1 LKGVVGA
8 SHVPAIE
15 MTGQAQDRVVAAFR
29 RFDLNGDG
37 YISLGELKCVLRTL
51 NASHWDD
58 RRLSRVLNKLD
69 QNRDGR
75 VQYTEFV
82 RWACGK
88 DDNAIL
94 SDFRNVVKITCEDG
108 KNAPPALPRRPR
120 SSSIRRPRCTT
131 VSAGVRSRAVSASRL
146 AQTPKAMDAE
156 VASEAAVVSSDVSR
170 EEGCSTASLQR
181 LLVFDF
187 DATITVD
194 KDCQKGL
201 HGKRLQRL
209 LEMMRCIR
217 DAGARCVLVTAQFPS
232 TTRDITIPMLT
243 QTGLSGLFVHN
254 LPLTLYRED
263 KDHGTIYNGA
273 EAMMGKIA
281 LVKKIISGDNC
292 WSLAFE
298 PHNVLFI
305 DDSAAN
311 FKGSETTRINLRH
324 VQQDGMEEDD
334 IAVVEAFA

>member
-1 LKGVVGA
+1 
-8 SHVPAIE
+8 
-15 MTGQAQDRVVAAFR
+15 
-29 RFDLNGDG
+29 
-37 YISLGELKCVLRTL
+37 
-51 NASHWDD
+51 
-58 RRLSRVLNKLD
+58 
-69 QNRDGR
+69 
-75 VQYTEFV
+75 
-82 RWACGK
+82 
-88 DDNAIL
+88 
-94 SDFRNVVKITCEDG
+94 
-108 KNAPPALPRRPR
+108 
-120 SSSIRRPRCTT
+120 
-131 VSAGVRSRAVSASRL
+131 
-146 AQTPKAMDAE
+146 MDAE
-156 VASEAAVVSSDVSR
+156 VASEAAVVPSDVSR
-170 EEGCSTASLQR
+170 EEGCSTATLPR

-232 TTRDITIPMLT
+232 TTRDITIPLLT
-243 QTGLSGLFVHN
+243 QTGLSGLFVDN

-281 LVKKIISGDNC
+281 LVKKIISGENC

-324 VQQDGMEEDD
+324 VQQDGMDEDD
-334 IAVVEAFA
+334 IAVVEAFARGEDIP